1 MLKYGRRQPKRT
13 LSIKFVDILKA
24 LPDHPISEDYLSNL
38 SNWLMLGNDT
48 YGDCAAVSWAN
59 SRRFISALLD
69 KEEYPSLSEVYKL
82 YKTQNPNFPNDDNGM
97 DMQTMLE
104 YLNKSGGPDGVKLVA
119 FASVNTSNLDE
130 VKAALYIFGGIL
142 LGIEV
147 QNANQT
153 DFDNGVVWDYHSGQP
168 VEGGHAVLAGG
179 YLGRANS
186 DVRFVTW
193 GAETGM
199 TDSFWQNLVDNSN
212 GEAWVLIWPENLGTK
227 QFVEGINIDVLAADY
242 QAITGRILPIPTPVP
257 VPPAP
262 VPSDGCLVGLLKKL
276 GLVV

>member
-1 MLKYGRRQPKRT
+1 MLKYGRRLPKRT
-13 LSIKFVDILKA
+13 LSIKFADILKA
-24 LPDHPISEDYLSNL
+24 LPSHPISEDYLSSL
-38 SNWLMLGNDT
+38 THWQMLGNDI

-59 SRRFISALLD
+59 SRRFISTLLN
-69 KEEYPSLSEVYKL
+69 KEEYPDLNEVLQL
-82 YKTQNPNFPNDDNGM
+82 YQTQNPDFPNDDNGM

-179 YLGRANS
+179 YLGKFNS
-186 DVRFVTW
+186 DVRFITW

-199 TDSFWQNLVDNSN
+199 TDSYWENLVDNSN
-212 GEAWVLIWPENLGTK
+212 GEAWILIWPENLGTK
-227 QFVEGINIDVLAADY
+227 QFVEGIDMATLALDY
-242 QAITGRILPIPTPVP
+242 QVITGKVLPVPPTPTPVKTC
-257 VPPAP
+257 
-262 VPSDGCLVGLLKKL
+262 CLSKL
-276 GLVV
+276 FSKGGKDA